1 MSLRRPSVEAE
12 LRETL
17 ARRIMF
23 FDGGMGTMVQQ
34 LRLEEEDF
42 RGACHFTPFTPFW
55 NRSCRC
61 DACGR
66 SGTDAAV
73 VMRAAVLKQKLLL

>member
-55 NRSCRC
+55 NRSCR
-61 DACGR
+61 R
-66 SGTDAAV
+66 SGMDAAV